1 MPMAHA
7 SPMPVQHRSAR
18 GGENGGSMSPVRVAL
33 ADDHA
38 VVRSGCRRL
47 LELDENIRV
56 VAEFASGAEACEWLD
71 RREADVLVLDLSM
84 SGMSGLETLKYVHA
98 HVPALRVLI
107 FTMHDAPHLVSQAL
121 DSGAAGY
128 VTKSSPPGLLTEA
141 VLSVA
146 EGGRPISVDVL
157 GDFERM
163 DSQRLPHARLTKSE
177 LAVFLSFARGLSV
190 EEVSSAHD
198 LVFKTAANY
207 QALLRR
213 KLGLRNSLEMYRY
226 AAQHGLIAP
235 DEANGPL
242 GRARGDLK
250 ST

>member
-1 MPMAHA
+1 M
-7 SPMPVQHRSAR
+7 Q
-18 GGENGGSMSPVRVAL
+18 PVRVAI

-47 LELDENIRV
+47 LELEESIRV
-56 VAEFASGAEACEWLD
+56 VAEFATGDEACEWLE
-71 RREADVLVLDLSM
+71 RCEADVLVLDLSM
-84 SGMSGLETLKYVHA
+84 NGMSGLETLRHVHCHA
-98 HVPALRVLI
+98 PDVRVLI

-121 DSGAAGY
+121 DNGAAGY

-157 GDFERM
+157 GDFEKI
-163 DSQRLPHARLTKSE
+163 DSQNLPHSRLTKTE

-190 EEVSSAHD
+190 DEVSSAHD

-213 KLGLRNSLEMYRY
+213 KLGLRSSLEMYRY
-226 AAQHGLIAP
+226 ATQHGLITP
-235 DEANGPL
+235 DDGQNLFRDSGS
-242 GRARGDLK
+242 
-250 ST
+250 STDAVD